1 MSYDIIIPVAS
12 KDVDFL
18 PKVLKYIRMN
28 LIEAEN
34 VYIMT
39 NAKCF
44 EKLHKLGVDS
54 FGAVLLDE
62 NTMCH
67 NISFGRIKN
76 ILLQHGVHI
85 RIGWYLQQ
93 FLKMGFAQTKHAKK
107 YYLTWDSDTL
117 PLSHIEFFD
126 GDKPLFT
133 KKKEYNEP
141 YFDTMQKLIGIG
153 KVADFSF
160 ISEHMMFDKDIMCEL
175 IEAIGQSNVEGTDW
189 IEKILNACE
198 NLEKPCFSE
207 FETYGS
213 FVWEKYPGL
222 YGTQRL
228 NTFRAAGIIKGRHI
242 DDYRLERMSLDL
254 DTASFELFDE
264 PLFPYNLSY
273 YSDKWSRR
281 WTQVKSRSFTEM
293 IKFLYNKLRK

>member
-1 MSYDIIIPVAS
+1 MNYDIIIPVAS
-12 KDVDFL
+12 KDCDFL
-18 PKVLKYIRMN
+18 PKVLKFIRQN

-34 VYIMT
+34 IYIMT
-39 NAKCF
+39 NASCF
-44 EKLHKLGVDS
+44 GKLKKLGVEKFS
-54 FGAVLLDE
+54 VVLLDE
-62 NTMCH
+62 NTMCSD
-67 NISFGRIKN
+67 ISFQRIKQ
-76 ILLQHGVHI
+76 LLLEHGVHI
-85 RIGWYLQQ
+85 RVGWYLQQ
-93 FLKMGFAQTKHAKK
+93 FLKMGFSQTKYAKK

-117 PLSHIEFFD
+117 PLSHINFFD
-126 GDKPLFT
+126 GDSPLFT
-133 KKKEYNEP
+133 MKKEYNEP
-141 YFDTMQKLIGIG
+141 YFETMQKLIGIG

-175 IEAIGQSNVEGTDW
+175 IETIAQSKVDGNDW

-213 FVWEKYPGL
+213 FVWNKYPDL
-222 YGTQRL
+222 YGTQKL

-273 YSDKWSRR
+273 YSDKWNRR
-281 WTQVKSRSFTEM
+281 WSQIKGRSFFDM
-293 IKFLYNKLRK
+293 VKFLYKKLNK